1 MDEAGQASTDYTVL
15 PPSDALKETFM
26 NKLNFVVYPVVAIL
40 SLVAAVSA
48 HAQSSRDPID
58 QAGYGVTPAAL
69 AKSTVTRAQVKAEL
83 AQARANGTA
92 DLWIEG
98 YEPSVRLA
106 TQRTR
111 AEVRAEAITARA
123 AGYDEQYREGGPG
136 VVTQARV
143 VDASRVLAGS
153 IDKNV
158 K

>member
-26 NKLNFVVYPVVAIL
+26 NKLNFVVYPAVAIL
-40 SLVAAVSA
+40 SLAAAISA
-48 HAQSSRDPID
+48 HAQSRFDPID
-58 QAGYGVTPAAL
+58 QAAYGATPAA
-69 AKSTVTRAQVKAEL
+69 AAQSPVTRAQVKAEL
-83 AQARANGTA
+83 VQARADG
-92 DLWIEG
+92 LVSVSIEG
-98 YEPSVRLA
+98 YEPTVRVA
-106 TQRTR
+106 TQRSR
-111 AEVRAEAITARA
+111 AEVRAEAISARA

-143 VDASRVLAGS
+143 VDTTRVLAGS